1 MSIPYLQLMGT
12 VAAAFG
18 IPPHAFWRMTPRE
31 LKALMD
37 ALHGSAHRPERRM
50 RQEELERLME
60 RFPDGGKYARDGG

>member
-1 MSIPYLQLMGT
+1 MGIPYLQLMGT

-37 ALHGSAHRPERRM
+37 ALHGTGRGQEGRM
-50 RQEELERLME
+50 RQEDLDRLME
-60 RFPDGGKYARDGG
+60 RYPDGGRYARDGR